1 MRINWAVANEREP
14 FPNIGQCRDA
24 SASTSTSSAPAQQLT
39 QWLRKDSLGS
49 HLRQQIYWTPRWC
62 SARLQLNQGGHPYR
76 NGLKLKD
83 AHSRKIMLHK
93 CSSKLFFLFSKL
105 NSSDGSL
112 GSFFFP
118 WYSCVSFQTC
128 GKSSRVQIK
137 LNWAYKFSPILQ
149 SSFAQYKVSCEN
161 LCWRQ
166 FLAHLLEGL
175 I

>member
-49 HLRQQIYWTPRWC
+49 HLRQQIYWAPRWC

-112 GSFFFP
+112 GSFFFLDIL
-118 WYSCVSFQTC
+118 VLAF
-128 GKSSRVQIK
+128 RHVANHLEFK